1 MFSFKKKETSGIH
14 PTKLKNS
21 VTGVATLIS
30 LWYKVIAVITVLT
43 GAILSVIAC
52 IVFFNRTRNQE
63 TAV

>member
-1 MFSFKKKETSGIH
+1 MFGFKKKEISGKH
-14 PTKLKNS
+14 KTKIKSN
-21 VTGVATLIS
+21 VMNVATLIS

>member
-1 MFSFKKKETSGIH
+1 MFGFKKKEISGKH
-14 PTKLKNS
+14 KTKIKSN
-21 VTGVATLIS
+21 VMNVATLIS

-52 IVFFNRTRNQE
+52 IVFFSRTRSQE